1 MDSAYVSWVMD
12 ALNIAQEY
20 VLAYIFSHREEY
32 VVYNDKTILKVKND
46 LNVTRFIRELN
57 LHEIKY
63 GHIQIIE
70 VEKLE
75 DYLNGTLYGKCLL
88 KIKDDFR

>member
-1 MDSAYVSWVMD
+1 MDSAYVSWVVD

-20 VLAYIFSHREEY
+20 VLAYIFSPREEY
-32 VVYNDKTILKVKND
+32 VVYNDKSILKVQND
-46 LNVTRFIRELN
+46 LNVTRFIREFN

-63 GHIQIIE
+63 AHIQIIE

-75 DYLNGTLYGKCLL
+75 DYLNESLYGKCLL